1 MDLCFFNLIITLLFT
16 FKASDVLL
24 IKCHLQSFVLDQYLS
39 MAFLRRLSAWISKGP
54 FSAISISN
62 SAFSSLLWQEIFTM
76 ADNIYCERKYLLWQ
90 EIFYVSGNIYS
101 DKKYFLWQEI
111 FPLTGNSSCNIIF
124 FPVRR
129 NIFLWQKIVSS
140 WYKVLGSGH
149 NNALKENI
157 FCGTNFYERKMF
169 WHAETNC
176 NLNEISSCY
185 RR

>member
-1 MDLCFFNLIITLLFT
+1 MRENISSDKEYFFWQIWNMYFDR
-16 FKASDVLL
+16 K
-24 IKCHLQSFVLDQYLS
+24 Y
-39 MAFLRRLSAWISKGP
+39 
-54 FSAISISN
+54 
-62 SAFSSLLWQEIFTM
+62 LLWQEIFTM
-76 ADNIYCERKYLLWQ
+76 ADNIYCDRKYLLWQ
-90 EIFYVSGNIYS
+90 NIFTVTGNILC
-101 DKKYFLWQEI
+101 DRKYLLWQEI
-111 FPLTGNSSCNIIF
+111 FPLTGNSSCNINF

-149 NNALKENI
+149 NNALKKNI
-157 FCGTNFYERKMF
+157 FRGTNFYERKMF